1 VSIPST
7 TPSTSASP
15 LRGIARAAGLVMLLF
30 VASRFLGLVREM
42 VIGARFGA
50 GAELDAYLAA
60 FRLPDLLFT
69 LVAGGALASAFIP
82 TFSERLVHGRLDAAW
97 DLASKVANLL
107 VVILTVLAA
116 LVVILAPILVDRL
129 IAPGFT
135 PEQKA
140 LTVVLMRWMLISTVI
155 FGLSGLVMGI
165 LNSFQHF
172 LLPALAPVVYNL
184 AIILAAL
191 FLAPSMGVQALV
203 VGVIAGAAA
212 HLLVQV
218 PGLVHFGAR
227 WSPGL
232 SVQDPGVREV
242 IRLMGPRVLG
252 LAIVQINFMVN
263 VFLASNL
270 ASGSISALNYAWLI
284 MLLPQGIF
292 AIAIATAAFPTF
304 AYQAARGERRAMRE
318 TLGGIFALLIFL
330 TLPAAVLL
338 ILLRL
343 PLVTLLLQ
351 RGAFDAADT
360 QLTAY
365 VLAFFTLGLVGHS
378 VVEIAARG
386 FYALKDTL
394 TPVLVGLAAMTT
406 NIVLS
411 VVLVRP
417 LGVGGLALA
426 NSIATLAEMALLM
439 VLLRRRLGGWE
450 ERRVLRSLLH
460 TLAATL
466 LMAAVTIGLLRLGQ
480 GWPLPLQAVVVG
492 GVAIAVYAAAAWAFR
507 SPEARALPGLLRRQK

>member
-1 VSIPST
+1 
-7 TPSTSASP
+7 
-15 LRGIARAAGLVMLLF
+15 
-30 VASRFLGLVREM
+30 
-42 VIGARFGA
+42 
-50 GAELDAYLAA
+50 
-60 FRLPDLLFT
+60 
-69 LVAGGALASAFIP
+69 
-82 TFSERLVHGRLDAAW
+82 
-97 DLASKVANLL
+97 
-107 VVILTVLAA
+107 
-116 LVVILAPILVDRL
+116 
-129 IAPGFT
+129 
-135 PEQKA
+135 
-140 LTVVLMRWMLISTVI
+140 
-155 FGLSGLVMGI
+155 
-165 LNSFQHF
+165 
-172 LLPALAPVVYNL
+172 
-184 AIILAAL
+184 
-191 FLAPSMGVQALV
+191 
-203 VGVIAGAAA
+203 
-212 HLLVQV
+212 
-218 PGLVHFGAR
+218 
-227 WSPGL
+227 
-232 SVQDPGVREV
+232 
-242 IRLMGPRVLG
+242 
-252 LAIVQINFMVN
+252 
-263 VFLASNL
+263 
-270 ASGSISALNYAWLI
+270 
-284 MLLPQGIF
+284 
-292 AIAIATAAFPTF
+292 
-304 AYQAARGERRAMRE
+304 MRE